1 MTTEGAA
8 RLGRARTLSK
18 NHAFWL
24 VTYTLFLLLVGAT
37 IPTPLYPI
45 YQGRFGFSAGV
56 LTVVFAAYMVMA
68 LFSLITF
75 GPLSDRVGRRRVLLP
90 ALGLAAMGSVVFVFA
105 QGVGWLLVARV
116 LAGLGG
122 RRYPRNR
129 RRYPH
134 RARTKRRPRSR
145 RAGGGDGGGRRLG
158 YRTTRLRC
166 VR

>member
-8 RLGRARTLSK
+8 RLGRAHILSK

-45 YQGRFGFSAGV
+45 YQERFGFSAGV

-68 LFSLITF
+68 LFSLIIF

-90 ALGLAAMGSVVFVFA
+90 ALGLAAMGFVAFVFA

-116 LAGLGG
+116 LEGLGVGATLGTAVATLTELEPRGDHG
-122 RRYPRNR
+122 RA
-129 RRYPH
+129 
-134 RARTKRRPRSR
+134 ARVGATAAVEAWQSDHWP
-145 RAGGGDGGGRRLG
+145 LV
-158 YRTTRLRC
+158 C
-166 VR
+166 